1 MNSPTF
7 ALSRE
12 IENARIL
19 REQIIA
25 AAGDDPDFIR
35 DGIEG
40 ETSLLEMIDRMVAD
54 DGEDDALI
62 DAMKEYEAKIKT
74 RRERIKN
81 RKDLRRAL
89 LGTALE
95 LAELKKRE
103 TPSGTI
109 SVRNV
114 PPSVIVTEEGDI
126 PAQFWKAAAPT
137 LDKKAL
143 LDFLKNGNKVE
154 GATLSNGSLTTSISR

>member
-1 MNSPTF
+1 MNNPTY

-40 ETSLLEMIDRMVAD
+40 ETGLLEMIDRMVAD
-54 DGEDDALI
+54 DGEDEALI
-62 DAMKEYEAKIKT
+62 DAMKEYESKIKA
-74 RRERIKN
+74 RRERVAN
-81 RKDLRRAL
+81 RKAMRRSL

-109 SVRNV
+109 SVRPV

-126 PAQFWKAAAPT
+126 PAQFWKPAAPT
-137 LDKKAL
+137 LDKKSL
-143 LDFLKNGNKVE
+143 LEFLKNGNSVT
-154 GATLSNGSLTTSISR
+154 GATLSNGSLTTSIKR